1 MSAPHM
7 QSPAPQAYA
16 EHRANRTSLTGSSD
30 STTVSKATSH
40 VEIGERIADA
50 FNRLRD
56 VPTSVPREP
65 DINTI
70 GMSGG
75 AREHAS
81 RLGCRLD
88 AEDLA
93 AYERN
98 GETPS
103 DPQPPTPITPSPIF
117 SYNLDAP
124 LSDRE
129 LVAEFGAA
137 RDFHGDDTVEGAR
150 GFRFANMRD
159 ADRRRRPKRNL
170 ALEYRDRAKFREAV
184 RHDPSLVD
192 QLVTDDVVAERIVLN
207 QEEIDCEL
215 LDLVCVREA
224 DPALECS
231 RKALVEAGR
240 LGSPI
245 PVIAVPYLDA
255 LAERIAQGEIR
266 LAQPRVTRRAPGV
279 VFGYHAAC
287 HEHDLNPDEVD
298 VAAGEMKPVVLRRG
312 IVIALRQRESKP
324 KSKRQKGEPAQ

>member
-1 MSAPHM
+1 MS
-7 QSPAPQAYA
+7 
-16 EHRANRTSLTGSSD
+16 TSL
-30 STTVSKATSH
+30 VSNAASH
-40 VEIGERIADA
+40 AEIGERIAAA
-50 FNRLRD
+50 FHRFRD
-56 VPTSVPREP
+56 VSTSAPRGP

-70 GMSGG
+70 GMSGA
-75 AREHAS
+75 AREHAHC
-81 RLGCRLD
+81 LGCRLD
-88 AEDLA
+88 TEDLA

-98 GETPS
+98 GGTPS

-124 LSDRE
+124 ISDRE

-150 GFRFANMRD
+150 GFRFAKMRD

-184 RHDPSLVD
+184 RHDPPLVD

-240 LGSPI
+240 LGLPI

-266 LAQPRVTRRAPGV
+266 LAQPRLTRRAPGV

-287 HEHDLNPDEVD
+287 HEHDLTPDEVGAI
-298 VAAGEMKPVVLRRG
+298 VGETKPVVLRQG
-312 IVIALRQRESKP
+312 IVIALRNREPAKP
-324 KSKRQKGEPAQ
+324 KSKSQSEELAQCVPTKCRTTTGRSPSRAATFA